1 MSKRIRTIILCTVAV
16 IAMFIPTYIAIAN
29 YATLGS
35 WQNTL
40 TGDMTVITV
49 KNEDGGIVF
58 SGRAGEKS
66 NLDLARSL
74 ADMLENGK
82 PLRAA
87 PTVSSDRYHTVTA
100 RIGSRERNYYCYYIP
115 DGEES
120 YLFDVESNVC
130 YAIAGTEM
138 LPFLQSTFYGE
149 THETLS
155 VPTLTTAGNEIIPTY
170 VSWYHKNNQDNY
182 NPIMELATVS
192 EEETYAVNKNISLR
206 FDPVPDVATVR
217 IYSGSEELYNGS
229 MENFKGLSYEDSIT
243 LTVAVQAKWE
253 QRAERDFYGEA
264 SYQFYISYSATP
276 VFAISADRATVGD
289 YIAVNVLNAADPDSI
304 SFTSTPDLGC
314 KPTFYEDGDYVR
326 ALVPLSAEL
335 TPGVYQITVST
346 KGAEETFE
354 LTLEERS
361 TLSRTYDAG
370 SELINRARNTTAI
383 AEYEALRRE
392 IANTQSTTKYFSGKF
407 IDYRESSSVGAIIL
421 LGYGHTRTLTSGATY
436 RMDGVDFMI
445 YQGTDVPALNNGMV
459 IASGQSAYLGNYV
472 IVDHGLGLR
481 TWYCHL
487 SEISVSVGDTV
498 KSAQAIGR
506 SGSTGFTTGSGV
518 YLICTIGDTAI
529 SPYTLWS
536 DGVVYE

>member
-1 MSKRIRTIILCTVAV
+1 MSKRIKNIILGTIAA

-40 TGDMTVITV
+40 TGETTVITV
-49 KNEDGGIVF
+49 KNEDGATVF
-58 SGRAGEKS
+58 SGTAGEKS
-66 NLDLARSL
+66 NLDLAQAL
-74 ADMLENGK
+74 AAMLENGK
-82 PLRAA
+82 TLRTA
-87 PTVSSDRYHTVTA
+87 PTVSSDRFYTVTA
-100 RIGSRERNYYCYYIP
+100 RIGSRERAYYCYYIP
-115 DGEES
+115 DAEES

-130 YAIAGTEM
+130 YAIAGSEM
-138 LPFLQSTFYGE
+138 LPFLQSIFYGE

-155 VPTLTTAGNEIIPTY
+155 VPKLMTSGNEIVPSYI
-170 VSWYHKNNQDNY
+170 SWNHKNNQGNY
-182 NPIMELATVS
+182 NPVMELATVS
-192 EEETYAVNKNISLR
+192 EEATYPVNKNISLR
-206 FDPVPDVATVR
+206 FDPMPDIATVR
-217 IYSGSEELYNGS
+217 VYNGSEELYNGS
-229 MENFKGLSYEDSIT
+229 LENFTGLSYEDSVT

-253 QRAERDFYGEA
+253 ESAECDYYGEA
-264 SYQFYISYSATP
+264 SYQFYVSYSANP
-276 VFAISADRATVGD
+276 VFSISADRATVGD
-289 YIAVNVLNAADPDSI
+289 YIAINVLNAADPDSI
-304 SFTSTPDLGC
+304 TFTSTPDLGC

-326 ALVPLSAEL
+326 ALVPLNTEL
-335 TPGVYQITVST
+335 SGGVYQITVST

-370 SELINRARNTTAI
+370 NDLINRARSAAAI
-383 AEYEALRRE
+383 QEYETVRRAVAE
-392 IANTQSTTKYFSGKF
+392 QKSETKYFSGKF
-407 IDYRESSSVGAIIL
+407 IDYRESSSIGAIIL
-421 LGYGHTRTLTSGATY
+421 LGYGHTRTLVTGETY

-459 IASGQSAYLGNYV
+459 IATGQSVYLGNYV

-487 SEISVSVGDTV
+487 SEVSVSVGDTV
-498 KSAQAIGR
+498 KSAQAVGK
-506 SGSTGFTTGSGV
+506 SGNTGFTTGSGV

-536 DGVVYE
+536 DGVVCE